1 MKDNEISVTFHA
13 DKAIIEKLD
22 KASKL
27 KAASMGLGVITRKQA
42 FNLAIKEAVERW
54 GKEPKIE

>member
-1 MKDNEISVTFHA
+1 MKNNEIPISFHT
-13 DKAIIEKLD
+13 DKDLIEEFD

-27 KAASMGLGVITRKQA
+27 KASEMGLGDITRKQA

-54 GKEPKIE
+54 KKEPAIE